1 MNITTN
7 KFKKTIGIICVDNN
21 NKFDIYNDCGNLY
34 NIIKQLFINDNE
46 YYKILFTNYN
56 IINIEQ
62 SIDTD
67 IYPLD
72 MFNQII
78 QFNNIDHL
86 IIVNP
91 NTITYNIINDI
102 KIHNLYL
109 MYIYNLDYQ
118 LIKDRYVFNIIN
130 YNISNNE
137 IKSIYS
143 DIFENNID
151 NKKIDKIYSY
161 LKTYET

>member
-21 NKFDIYNDCGNLY
+21 NKFDMHDDCGNLY
-34 NIIKQLFINDNE
+34 NIVKQIFINDNT
-46 YYKILFTNYN
+46 YYKILFTNCN
-56 IINIEQ
+56 GINIEQ

-78 QFNNIDHL
+78 QFNVIDHL
-86 IIVNP
+86 IIINP
-91 NTITYNIINDI
+91 HTTIYNIINDV
-102 KIHNLYL
+102 KINNLYL
-109 MYIYNLDYQ
+109 MYIYNLYDQ
-118 LIKDRYVFNIIN
+118 LSKDRYVFNIIN
-130 YNISNNE
+130 YNMLNNE

-143 DIFENNID
+143 DTFENNID
-151 NKKIDKIYSY
+151 NEKINKIYSY
-161 LKTYET
+161 LKTYEA